1 MDEQQLFYQIQLTL
15 IPNVGDVL
23 ARNLVS
29 YCGSVENIFKKNAHL
44 EKVPGI
50 GPVIA
55 KNIKE
60 FRDEKLVEDEIE
72 FIRKHK
78 ITPLFYLDEKYPAR
92 LKNYQDSPILLYYKG
107 NADLNSSRM
116 VAVVGTRNATEY
128 GKDWTERFVSEIA
141 AYNVTVVSGLAFGI
155 DIAAHKAAL
164 KNNLPTIG
172 VLGHGFK
179 TIYPSQH
186 KTVSERMQEQ
196 GGLLTEFTHS
206 SDIDKENFPKRNR
219 IVAGM
224 TDAIIVVES
233 GARGGA
239 LITAEIANSYN
250 KDVFAVP
257 GRVNDEFSAGCNYL
271 IKQNKAM
278 LIESASDLA
287 FILGWENK
295 KDKPVAQRPL
305 FIELEESEVP
315 IVELLK
321 SKDSLLIDDIAL
333 QINYPSSQLAAALLN
348 LEFKGVIK
356 ALPGKVYKLVN

>member
-1 MDEQQLFYQIQLTL
+1 MNEQQLFYQIQLTL

-29 YCGSVENIFKKNAHL
+29 YCGSIENIFKKNAHL

-72 FIRKHK
+72 FIQKHN

-116 VAVVGTRNATEY
+116 VAVVGTRKATEY
-128 GKDWTERFVSEIA
+128 GKDWTEKFVSAITP
-141 AYNVTVVSGLAFGI
+141 YNVTVVSGLAFGI
-155 DIAAHKAAL
+155 DIAAHKASL

-172 VLGHGFK
+172 VLGHSFK
-179 TIYPSQH
+179 TIYPAQH

-196 GGLLTEFTHS
+196 GGLLTEFPVS
-206 SDIDKENFPKRNR
+206 ANFDKENFPKRNR

-224 TDAIIVVES
+224 TDAIIIVES

-278 LIESASDLA
+278 LLESATDLA
-287 FILGWENK
+287 LLLGWENK
-295 KDKPVAQRPL
+295 KTKPSALRPL

-356 ALPGKVYKLVN
+356 SLPGKVYKLVN